1 MLIPLTVSSAS
12 GLYLPIIFAIATG
25 IPVIV
30 FAWIL
35 AYTVSGI
42 GSVYNKVKTFEIWF
56 RRIVAILFIGVG
68 IYYIIKVYL

>member
-1 MLIPLTVSSAS
+1 
-12 GLYLPIIFAIATG
+12 IFAIATAL
-25 IPVIV
+25 PVIV

-42 GSVYNKVKTFEIWF
+42 GSVYNKVRTFEVWF

-68 IYYIIKVYL
+68 IYYMIKVFF